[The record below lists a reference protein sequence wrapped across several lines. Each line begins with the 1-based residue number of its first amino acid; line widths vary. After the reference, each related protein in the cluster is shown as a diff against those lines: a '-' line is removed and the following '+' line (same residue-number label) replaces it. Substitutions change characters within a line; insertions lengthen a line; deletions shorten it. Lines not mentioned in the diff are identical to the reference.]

1 MGVLRLSGSLD
12 GGPASSTTESFPAS
26 SFSAPL
32 RFREN
37 TKGFSVAT
45 GVLTRKL
52 NSVGAFVPLQGV
64 GATDTVTKGTFLY
77 LKSDAAIEVRLTT
90 DDGSGGSVLAVLPP
104 SGFVMIELDPV
115 KFLKLLEAKGLG
127 SLEYFVCGNE

>member
-1 MGVLRLSGSLD
+1 M
-12 GGPASSTTESFPAS
+12 
-26 SFSAPL
+26 PL

-52 NSVGAFVPLQGV
+52 NSVGSFVALQGV

-77 LKSDAAIEVRLTT
+77 FKSDALIELRLTT
-90 DDGSGGSVLAVLPP
+90 DDGVGGSVVAIIPP
-104 SGFVMIELDPV
+104 SGFVMLELDAT
-115 KFLKLLEAKGLG
+115 KFLKLLEARGVA